1 MFCLQNNEGGRRN
14 PERPG
19 FCAAKMAP
27 EKIVLFQLDYRMKD
41 VQIVYENEEILII
54 NKEAGVSVQGGAGIV
69 HPLDEELSRQLGY
82 RIFLVHR
89 LDRETSGLMV
99 VAKSAAAAGRWSGL
113 IAGKQVKKEY
123 TAVCLGLPSVKGKT
137 SYRGVLTDSVVKQG
151 RELSAL
157 TEFEV
162 LHSSEVEIPSGGEE
176 ESGSEKIL
184 LSVLRLKLGTG
195 RMHQIRIHL
204 AKAGCPIVQD
214 DRHGN
219 FKLNKKLRKL
229 GLKKLCLAAT
239 RLELPLGEKNGK
251 KTVFTVELP
260 EHIKKAA
267 ELCGWNFE

>member
-1 MFCLQNNEGGRRN
+1 
-14 PERPG
+14 
-19 FCAAKMAP
+19 
-27 EKIVLFQLDYRMKD
+27 MKNI
-41 VQIVYENEEILII
+41 QIVFENEEILLI

-99 VAKSAAAAGRWSGL
+99 VAKSAVAAAKWSGL
-113 IAGKQVKKEY
+113 IGGKLVKKQY
-123 TAVCLGLPSVKGKT
+123 TAVCLGLPVVKGKPA
-137 SYRGVLTDSVVKQG
+137 YKGILTDSVVKQG

-162 LHSSEVEIPSGGEE
+162 LKSTEVEIPSCGEEGGEE
-176 ESGSEKIL
+176 GKSEKIV
-184 LSVLRLKLGTG
+184 LSVLKLTLGTG

-214 DRHGN
+214 DKHGN
-219 FKLNKKLRKL
+219 FKVNKKLRKL
-229 GLKKLCLAAT
+229 GLKKLCLSAT
-239 RLELPLGEKNGK
+239 RLELPIEGKNGK
-251 KTVFTVELP
+251 KTVFTAELP

-267 ELCGWNFE
+267 ELCGWSE